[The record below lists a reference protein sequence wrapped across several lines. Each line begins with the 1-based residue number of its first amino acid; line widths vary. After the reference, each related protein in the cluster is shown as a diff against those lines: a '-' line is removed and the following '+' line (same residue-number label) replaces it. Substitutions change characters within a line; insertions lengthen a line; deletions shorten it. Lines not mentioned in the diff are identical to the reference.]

1 MSMLKGYLSY
11 TLAVAAI
18 VYGVVGV
25 AMGWISMEVA
35 VPIIWS
41 GLAVFGIRRAIENS

>member
-1 MSMLKGYLSY
+1 MLKGKLSY
-11 TLAVAAI
+11 ILAAAAI

-25 AMGWISMEVA
+25 AMGWIDMQTA